1 VGYRETLL
9 AGVLR
14 KEQRFMTLTQRIK
27 NAVRAFKGKPITTV
41 ALGVDV
47 KKCSECAYKFQAS
60 IRDNLLVTAGARAA
74 YMDDA
79 NVINLPSGTDGED
92 ELALFL
98 SKVVDQ
104 YINYKRFFDEPNFDE
119 FVEKS
124 LQEKYG
130 EDKEPVWR
138 R

>member
-1 VGYRETLL
+1 
-9 AGVLR
+9 
-14 KEQRFMTLTQRIK
+14 MTFTQRIK
-27 NAVRAFKGKPITTV
+27 NAVQAFKGKPTTMV
-41 ALGVDV
+41 TLGVDV
-47 KKCSECAYKFQAS
+47 KRCSECAYQFQTS

-79 NVINLPSGTDGED
+79 NVISLPSGVAGED

-104 YINYKRFFDEPNFDE
+104 YINYQRFFDEPNFDG
-119 FVEKS
+119 FIEKS

-130 EDKEPVWR
+130 V
-138 R
+138 

>member
-1 VGYRETLL
+1 
-9 AGVLR
+9 
-14 KEQRFMTLTQRIK
+14 MTVIQRIK
-27 NAVRAFKGKPITTV
+27 NAARAFKGKPITTV

-47 KKCSECAYKFQAS
+47 KRCSECGYQFQAS
-60 IRDNLLVTAGARAA
+60 IRDNLLVTAGTRAA

-79 NVINLPSGTDGED
+79 NVIKLPSGVDGED

-104 YINYKRFFDEPNFDE
+104 YINYRRFFDESNFDE
-119 FVEKS
+119 FIEKS

-130 EDKEPVWR
+130 E
-138 R
+138 